1 MKKNMIKNFLMA
13 MLLTVLTL
21 GSIAYYLIENSALEV
36 ALLECRQSKQDIK
49 TDIAAKSRRG
59 DFDYKR
65 ANDGSDKLT
74 Y

>member
-21 GSIAYYLIENSALEV
+21 GSIAYYSIENSALEV
-36 ALLECRQSKQDIK
+36 ALSECRQSKQDIK
-49 TDIAAKSRRG
+49 TDDTTKSRRG